1 MLRTLFFAS
10 LEVALKRAVLFS
22 ESGSVRCLFAGCT
35 AAGTS
40 DLLGLLGQKNGL
52 DVGQHST
59 LSDGDTGQELVE
71 FLVVADS
78 QLKMTGNDAS
88 LLVVT
93 SGVAGQLENF
103 GCEVF
108 HHSGQVDW
116 STSTDTFSVVSLAEQ
131 TVDTTDWELK
141 TSTARSALCL
151 SLDFASFTASRHDDI
166 ECVDVRLQNDSND
179 QMNRELASQPYLY
192 ACCGELAS
200 SLCALIP
207 PMHTSIHYSS
217 WCSRS
222 RSRSLSAYKY

>member
-1 MLRTLFFAS
+1 
-10 LEVALKRAVLFS
+10 VALKRAVLFS
-22 ESGSVRCLFAGCT
+22 ERGSSVWRLFAGCT

-40 DLLGLLGQKNGL
+40 DLLGLLWQKNGL
-52 DVGQHST
+52 DVGQHTT
-59 LSDGDTGQELVE
+59 LSDGNARQELVE
-71 FLVVADS
+71 FLVVADG
-78 QLKMTGNDAS
+78 QLKVTGNDAS

-93 SGVAGQLENF
+93 SSVTGQLENF

-116 STSTDTFSVVSLAEQ
+116 STSTDTFSVVALAEQ

-179 QMNRELASQPYLY
+179 QMR
-192 ACCGELAS
+192 
-200 SLCALIP
+200 SLCVSALFIRLLGRASELIMRADP
-207 PMHTSIHYSS
+207 AH
-217 WCSRS
+217 
-222 RSRSLSAYKY
+222 AYINKLFELVLALALALAVGI

>member
-1 MLRTLFFAS
+1 
-10 LEVALKRAVLFS
+10 VALKRAVLFF
-22 ESGSVRCLFAGCT
+22 ERGSVRCLFAGCT

-40 DLLGLLGQKNGL
+40 DLLGLLWQKNGL
-52 DVGQHST
+52 DVGQHTT

-71 FLVVADS
+71 FLVVADG

-93 SGVAGQLENF
+93 SGVAGQLEHF

-166 ECVDVRLQNDSND
+166 ECVDVRLRNDSND
-179 QMNRELASQPYLY
+179 QMNRELA
-192 ACCGELAS
+192 
-200 SLCALIP
+200 
-207 PMHTSIHYSS
+207 
-217 WCSRS
+217 
-222 RSRSLSAYKY
+222 LSALFIRLLRRASELIMRADPAHAYINKLFELVLALALALAVGIYKETTRRFQHFT